1 MSIVA
6 QNAAA
11 SWRIRRRNRSAIF
24 TANCTPWSP
33 GLVCSPGAV
42 CQSNGLAWTTAEGG
56 TTGSGPAPSNEAGN
70 TVNDGGVVWTHTW
83 LLLTQPPLI

>member
-1 MSIVA
+1 MSVAA

-24 TANCTPWSP
+24 TLNCTPWSP

-42 CQSNGLAWTTAEGG
+42 CQSNGLAWTTAEAGQ
-56 TTGSGPAPSNEAGN
+56 SRAVDMFLNFPVMDAQHCHEAYAPSVALECR
-70 TVNDGGVVWTHTW
+70 
-83 LLLTQPPLI
+83 P